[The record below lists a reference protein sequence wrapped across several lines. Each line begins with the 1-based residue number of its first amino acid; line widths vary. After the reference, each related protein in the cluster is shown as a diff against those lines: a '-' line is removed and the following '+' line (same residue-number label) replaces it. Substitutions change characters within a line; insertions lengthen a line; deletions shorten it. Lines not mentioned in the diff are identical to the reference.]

1 MVTKQQLAEAKKLL
15 EEYAPKGEFLAYI
28 NKDEAQILKNLGGSG
43 KIVEA
48 TQIPSFDVEETMQLY
63 DPQLTGSRTAL
74 LTTVDKLGAGLAS
87 QLANYKGLDTS
98 QYKPEIADQTD
109 LQKGLATQAK
119 GLQSLVG
126 PGMELPAGVQAGS
139 IEAYMSPYQQQVI
152 DASLAEFDR
161 NAAIQN
167 QNLRDNAIQMGAYG
181 GGREGVMAAEALRG
195 QGANRAQLQAQLL
208 AQGFQQAQAAR
219 AGDLEAQQ
227 GLGTYQQQIGQAD
240 QGYQQALKDATQI
253 ANREAQFQPFT
264 QIGLIGQQL
273 SQLTPGTMP
282 ISTTTTTPTPAAPVS
297 PLAQFI
303 GGAGAIGGLL
313 GKLTG

>member
-1 MVTKQQLAEAKKLL
+1 MA
-15 EEYAPKGEFLAYI
+15 
-28 NKDEAQILKNLGGSG
+28 
-43 KIVEA
+43 
-48 TQIPSFDVEETMQLY
+48 VEETRQLY

-74 LTTVDKLGAGLAS
+74 LTSVDKLGAGLAN
-87 QLANYKGLDTS
+87 QLRNYTGLDTS
-98 QYKPEIADQTD
+98 KYAPQIAQQTA
-109 LQKGLATQAK
+109 LQKGLAAQAQ
-119 GLQSLVG
+119 GLGSLVG
-126 PGMELPAGVQAGS
+126 PGMALPAGVEAGS

-167 QNLRDNAIQMGAYG
+167 QGLRDRAIQMGAYG

-195 QGANRAQLQAQLL
+195 QGANRAQLQATLL
-208 AQGFQQAQAAR
+208 NDAFTQAQQARSQ
-219 AGDLEAQQ
+219 DLEAQQ
-227 GLGTYQQQIGQAD
+227 GLGAYQQQIGQAD
-240 QGYQQALKDATQI
+240 QGYQQAILDAEQI

-297 PLAQFI
+297 PLSQFI